1 MEKIVLTLNTQDSVK
16 KRLFLQMLR
25 LFDFVQVETNTAF
38 LKRFVKNAPKNVPLS
53 DEDILEEISN
63 LRYHENN
70 H

>member
-25 LFDFVQVETNTAF
+25 LFDFVQVETNTTF
-38 LKRFVKNAPKNVPLS
+38 IKRFIKNAPKNVPLN
-53 DEDILEEISN
+53 DEDILEELPN
-63 LRYHENN
+63 LRYNEGN